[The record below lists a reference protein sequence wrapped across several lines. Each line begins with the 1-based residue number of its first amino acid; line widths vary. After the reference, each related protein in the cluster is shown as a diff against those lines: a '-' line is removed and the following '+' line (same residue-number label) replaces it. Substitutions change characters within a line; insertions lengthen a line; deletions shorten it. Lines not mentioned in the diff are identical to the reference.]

1 MAKKQKPQKAQPQP
15 KSKASAKSSKNQKQ
29 NANVQQ
35 KSKQAKNTIADSI
48 PYLHVFKNGMIEV
61 SDGRYSKSYR
71 LPEVNFRTA
80 TDDDQAKIAMAYS
93 EFLSSFASG
102 IDIEVTLYNK
112 SVNIEEFQKQVFIP
126 MKADNLNEYREEY
139 NKMLLEKMSGAK
151 NNLETEKILT
161 ISLDAPDQAAAADKF
176 AQIDT
181 TVESQITLMTKMAAV
196 PMTLIERL
204 DLLNVIYKQ
213 DDAKPL
219 YEKRTIDGHISE
231 SFTLE
236 NCIRQGITT
245 KDLIGP
251 ESMEFNSKEGKIGEY
266 LVKTYY
272 VSNYPTWIKGTILT
286 DFASI
291 PTNMLASV
299 HFHPID
305 QSEAIKLIKRQ
316 GVNISSSL
324 IEAQKKA
331 LKSGYDPSMVSPEL
345 LNASEEVKELLDS
358 ITREN
363 SKLFT
368 TNFVISIFAKSE
380 EEMKGYEEQ
389 LKMIANKNLITVLP
403 LSMQQEAAFATAL
416 PLANNQVYVERLMTS
431 HTVSAIIPYDVKEIR
446 QKGGMYYGQNASSKN
461 MILYDRTTDL
471 NPNGCILGMPGAG
484 KSFSA
489 KREMINVIL
498 NTEDEIYIIDPEREY
513 KPIAEA
519 LGGSIIKIANGS
531 SVFINPFDLNLE
543 NADDGGDPVK
553 VKSDF
558 VETICEIMV
567 GGKFG
572 LSPIEKSII
581 GRSVINIYEP
591 YMQHLRRSGKSQD
604 FKNAPTLNDFYNDLC
619 MQPQV
624 EAQNLALSL
633 ERFVKGALDIFSHI
647 TNVDITN
654 RLTVYD
660 IKDIGAGLKE
670 LGLQVA
676 LDNIWNHMID
686 NFKAGKRTWVY
697 IDEFYL
703 MMQKPSSAA
712 YISQIWKRARK
723 WNGVPTAITQ
733 NVEDMLKSEDARTII
748 NNSPF
753 VLMLGQSPLNK
764 QQLSDMMNISPQEQK
779 YISSAKP
786 GMGLIRIGESMIP
799 MDDTFPKNTKLY
811 KIMTTKPDE
820 RL

>member
-1 MAKKQKPQKAQPQP
+1 MAKAKAKQKANTKP
-15 KSKASAKSSKNQKQ
+15 ASAKSNKGNNAQ
-29 NANVQQ
+29 N
-35 KSKQAKNTIADSI
+35 KSKQNKYTIANSI

-61 SDGRYSKSYR
+61 TDGRYSKSYR
-71 LPEVNFRTA
+71 FPDVNFKMA
-80 TDDDQAKIAMAYS
+80 TDDMQRKIAEAYS
-93 EFLSSFASG
+93 EFLSSFDSG
-102 IDIEVTLYNK
+102 TDIEVTLYNR
-112 SVNIEEFQKQVFIP
+112 SIDIEEFQKQVFIP

-139 NKMLLEKMSGAK
+139 NKMLLDKMSGAK
-151 NNLETEKILT
+151 NNLQVEKILT
-161 ISLDAPDQAAAADKF
+161 ISVDAPNQQAAADKF
-176 AQIDT
+176 TQIDQQ
-181 TVESQITLMTKMAAV
+181 VAEQITLMTKIAAT
-196 PMTLIERL
+196 PMSIIERL
-204 DLLNVIYKQ
+204 DMLNVIYKQ
-213 DDAKPL
+213 DEAKPI
-219 YEKRTIDGHISE
+219 YEKRIIDGHISE

-236 NCIRQGITT
+236 NCIAQGITT

-251 ESMEFNSKEGKIGEY
+251 ESMEFTSKQGKLGDYI
-266 LVKTYY
+266 VKTYY

-286 DFASI
+286 DFSAI
-291 PTNMLASV
+291 PTNMIASV
-299 HFHPID
+299 HFHPMN
-305 QSEAIKLIKRQ
+305 QSEAISLIKRQ

-331 LKSGYDPSMVSPEL
+331 LRSGYDPSMVSPEL
-345 LNASEEVKELLDS
+345 QNASDEVKDLLEN
-358 ITREN
+358 ITRDN

-368 TNFVISIFAKSE
+368 TNFVITLFAKSE

-403 LSMQQEAAFATAL
+403 LSMQQESAFATAL

-431 HTVSAIIPYDVKEIR
+431 NTVASIIPYDVKEIR

-461 MILYDRTTDL
+461 MILYDRTTDI

-489 KREMINVIL
+489 KREMINIIL
-498 NTEDEIYIIDPEREY
+498 NTDDEIYIIDPEREY
-513 KPIAEA
+513 KPIADA
-519 LGGSIIKIANGS
+519 LGGSIIKMANGS
-531 SVFINPFDLNLE
+531 SVFINPFDLNID
-543 NADDGGDPVK
+543 NVDDNGGDPVK
-553 VKSDF
+553 VKADF
-558 VETICEIMV
+558 IETICEIMV

-604 FKNAPTLNDFYNDLC
+604 FKNAPTLTDFYNDLIL
-619 MQPQV
+619 QPQV

-676 LDNIWNHMID
+676 LDNIWNHMIE
-686 NFKAGKRTWVY
+686 NQKLGKRTWVY
-697 IDEFYL
+697 IDEFHL
-703 MMQKPSSAA
+703 LMQKPSSAA
-712 YISQIWKRARK
+712 YIAQIWKRARK
-723 WNGVPTAITQ
+723 WRGVPTAITQ
-733 NVEDMLKSEDARTII
+733 NVEDMLKSEDSRTII

-764 QQLSDMMNISPQEQK
+764 QQLSEIMNISPQEQK

-786 GMGLIRIGESMIP
+786 GMGLIRIGESLIP
-799 MDDTFPKNTKLY
+799 MDDSFPKNTKLY
-811 KIMTTKPDE
+811 KIMTTKPEE